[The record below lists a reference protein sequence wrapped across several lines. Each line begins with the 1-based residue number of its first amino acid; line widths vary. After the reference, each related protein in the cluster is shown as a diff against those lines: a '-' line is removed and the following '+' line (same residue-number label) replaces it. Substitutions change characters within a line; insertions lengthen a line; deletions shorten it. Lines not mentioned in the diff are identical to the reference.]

1 MKKREMEPS
10 EIAQM
15 ARNFS
20 VMVRVQG
27 PDPKGLKMRRHAF
40 HLHQSGNTTLSASG
54 LLLPEGCLRDLH
66 QTFEYITKIHHH
78 SGALVITMA
87 SVVEPFLTAQHR
99 DNPTKELLPKLIPD
113 ARIDVLVEERE
124 EGRKCDSSGTTSCWL
139 PSQLLAFVDVSTSS
153 CAFMSLIGAHSGSHA
168 QVSWEV
174 GWSLAPVSNDPLTG
188 IGAFQRQVGKDNRS
202 SYDSHGNMSLD
213 EPNSAAAMAMSAT
226 RIAVLGCSTG
236 VFKDVL
242 NIDASQPQN
251 RGDMLLVMGSPFG
264 LLSPLHFYNSISLG
278 AIANLFPVGA
288 NRRSLLMADIRC
300 LPGMEGAPAFD
311 KYGCLA
317 GILTRPLKQ
326 KGSSVEIQL
335 VISWVAIATALS
347 SQLQNKAHRSLV
359 ELTERSINSA
369 QSASVYCSSNFRRS
383 AEVLPRG
390 SNFPSV
396 SGSSLENALSSVVLV
411 TVGDGA
417 WASGIVL
424 NKHGLV
430 LTNAHILEPWRF
442 GRTSL
447 LGLMDKATRLSV
459 EREKSF
465 SQLHQKECQ
474 VERSSLLQS
483 HLGSSEANRHE
494 SSPLNSSYRSYKKI
508 AVRLD
513 HMEQQI
519 WHNARAVYVSKG
531 PWDVA
536 LLQLESVP
544 NELRPI
550 TTEFASPPT
559 GSTIHVIGHG
569 LLGPRSDILPSV
581 SSGIL
586 ANMVRIPGA
595 GHLQKSSILGTEES
609 QIPVMLQ
616 TTAAVHP
623 GASGGAVVN
632 SDGRMIG
639 LVTSNARHG
648 GGTIIPHLNFS
659 IPCAALK
666 PIFEFADKQDAF
678 ILQVLDDP
686 NEIISSIWALQT
698 PPSPT
703 EKSLLEKNKRE
714 GKGTR
719 FSQFLAEK
727 QAEFTP
733 LKDGGQLIRGKF
745 PSRL

>member
-1 MKKREMEPS
+1 
-10 EIAQM
+10 
-15 ARNFS
+15 
-20 VMVRVQG
+20 
-27 PDPKGLKMRRHAF
+27 
-40 HLHQSGNTTLSASG
+40 
-54 LLLPEGCLRDLH
+54 
-66 QTFEYITKIHHH
+66 
-78 SGALVITMA
+78 
-87 SVVEPFLTAQHR
+87 
-99 DNPTKELLPKLIPD
+99 
-113 ARIDVLVEERE
+113 
-124 EGRKCDSSGTTSCWL
+124 
-139 PSQLLAFVDVSTSS
+139 
-153 CAFMSLIGAHSGSHA
+153 
-168 QVSWEV
+168 
-174 GWSLAPVSNDPLTG
+174 
-188 IGAFQRQVGKDNRS
+188 
-202 SYDSHGNMSLD
+202 
-213 EPNSAAAMAMSAT
+213 
-226 RIAVLGCSTG
+226 
-236 VFKDVL
+236 
-242 NIDASQPQN
+242 
-251 RGDMLLVMGSPFG
+251 
-264 LLSPLHFYNSISLG
+264 
-278 AIANLFPVGA
+278 
-288 NRRSLLMADIRC
+288 MADIRC

-311 KYGCLA
+311 RYGCLT

-335 VISWVAIATALS
+335 VISWDAIATALS
-347 SQLQNKAHRSLV
+347 SLLQKEAHRPQV

-369 QSASVYCSSNFRRS
+369 QRASVYCSSNLRRS

-396 SGSSLENALSSVVLV
+396 SQSSLENAISSVALV

-417 WASGIVL
+417 WASGVVL
-424 NKHGLV
+424 NKHGLI

-447 LGLMDKATRLSV
+447 LGLMDKPTRISV
-459 EREKSF
+459 AREKSF
-465 SQLHQKECQ
+465 SQMTQTEGQ
-474 VERSSLLQS
+474 VERCSLLQS
-483 HLGSSEANRHE
+483 QLGSSKASRHE
-494 SSPLNSSYRSYKKI
+494 ASPLNSNYRSYKKI

-513 HMEQQI
+513 HMEQQM
-519 WHNARAVYVSKG
+519 WYNARAVYVSKG

-536 LLQLESVP
+536 LLQLESIP
-544 NELRPI
+544 DELRPI
-550 TTEFASPPT
+550 TTEFASPST

-586 ANMVRIPGA
+586 ANMVRIRGA
-595 GHLQKSSILGTEES
+595 GHLQKSGIVGTEEGE
-609 QIPVMLQ
+609 IPVMLQ

-659 IPCAALK
+659 LPCAALK
-666 PIFEFADKQDAF
+666 PIFEFADKQDASL
-678 ILQVLDDP
+678 LQALDNP

-703 EKSLLEKNKRE
+703 EKSQFEKNRRE

-719 FSQFLAEK
+719 FTQFLAEK

-733 LKDGGQLIRGKF
+733 LKDGGQLFRGKF